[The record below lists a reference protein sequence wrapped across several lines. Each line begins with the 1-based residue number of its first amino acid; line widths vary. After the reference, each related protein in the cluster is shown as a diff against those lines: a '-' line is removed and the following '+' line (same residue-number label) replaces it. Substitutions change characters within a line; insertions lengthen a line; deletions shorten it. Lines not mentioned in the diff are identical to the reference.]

1 MSTDEKSVEAQS
13 HKLQKIAQE
22 IISEGMTLDEQ
33 FQVDVIIWQ
42 ITFYME
48 RI

>member
-13 HKLQKIAQE
+13 PKLQKIAQE

-33 FQVDVIIWQ
+33 FQVDVII
-42 ITFYME
+42 
-48 RI
+48 